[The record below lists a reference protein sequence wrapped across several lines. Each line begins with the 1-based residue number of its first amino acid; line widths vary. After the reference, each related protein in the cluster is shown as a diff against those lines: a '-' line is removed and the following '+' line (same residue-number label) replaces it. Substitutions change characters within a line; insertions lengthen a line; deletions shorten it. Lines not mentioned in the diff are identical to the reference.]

1 MKAKLPY
8 QMRKKQ
14 SIALILFAVF
24 ILVFRLGFQYFKN
37 SQKEEEIAI
46 NFVNSEK
53 PNSEIILVEFNPNDL
68 DENAWIQ
75 LGFTQKQSKTILKY
89 KEIIGGAYL
98 SKEQFKK
105 CYAVSDEKYELLQPY
120 ILLPET
126 TKEAKQQQYQGNKF
140 AKKELN
146 VKGKF
151 NPDNYHL
158 QDWIQ
163 LGFTENQANAILKY
177 KNYLGGSF
185 ISKEK
190 FKACFIISEENYK
203 KLAPYLLLPEKTPQ
217 DIATSKFEKPKIQYR
232 NFDPNALP
240 LEGWVELGFSQK
252 QAEVIMNYKNR
263 NLKGSFKNLEDIKNC
278 FVISEK
284 KFEELKPYIKLQ
296 EIEATQKINTE
307 KAKVEETN
315 FRNVD
320 LNKITFAQ
328 LIEFGFD
335 EKSAGSYLG
344 FRKKLGGFV
353 EKHQILDTYN
363 LDKDLAE
370 KLTNICYLDNS
381 SIPKYSLVGAP
392 EAWLKN
398 HPYFRSY
405 ADKIIFYRISYPDEK
420 KIWKY
425 LKLKPEQEAKMKLY
439 LK

>member
-14 SIALILFAVF
+14 SIALVLFAVF

-46 NFVNSEK
+46 NFVNSET

-126 TKEAKQQQYQGNKF
+126 TKEAKQKQYQGNKF

-146 VKGKF
+146 IKGKF

-163 LGFTENQANAILKY
+163 MGFTENQANAILKY

-217 DIATSKFEKPKIQYR
+217 DIATSKSEKSKIQYR
-232 NFDPNALP
+232 NFDPNALS
-240 LEGWVELGFSQK
+240 LEGWIELGFSQK

-344 FRKKLGGFV
+344 FRKKLGGFI
-353 EKHQILDTYN
+353 EKHQILETYN

-370 KLTNICYLDNS
+370 RLTNICYLDPS
-381 SIPKYSLVGAP
+381 SIPKYSLVDAP

-398 HPYFRSY
+398 HPYFRNH

-425 LKLKPEQEAKMKLY
+425 LKVKPEQEAKMKLY